1 MLQFTNSFYC
11 SYNKDQNKLIIR
23 FRQTEPI
30 PSDSNNEEDTQP
42 EIEMHDLVSLV
53 MDADFAQRLADAVKE
68 LCDGNT
74 SKAEMPGNEADK

>member
-30 PSDSNNEEDTQP
+30 PNESNSVDEDAQP
-42 EIEMHDLVSLV
+42 EIEIHDLVSLV

-74 SKAEMPGNEADK
+74 GKAEMPDN